1 MLAVRPRPGLPNF
14 ANVRKEFRRLMNIK
28 SEEKEYR
35 LDFAKWIVVAVLV
48 ALGVIGNSHFSA
60 QPLLYRALALI
71 AIAAVAVFVGYNT
84 EKGASLWSLVQ
95 GAIVELRKVVWPTRQ
110 ETNQTTLIVVAVV
123 VFMSLVLWALD
134 STLGFVASKI
144 IG

>member
-1 MLAVRPRPGLPNF
+1 
-14 ANVRKEFRRLMNIK
+14 MNIN
-28 SEEKEYR
+28 SEEKVYR
-35 LDFAKWIVVAVLV
+35 LDFAKWAVVAALV

-60 QPLLYRALALI
+60 QPLFFRALALI
-71 AIAAVAVFVGYNT
+71 AIAAVALGVVYNT
-84 EKGASLWSLVQ
+84 EKGAGLWALVQ

-123 VFMSLVLWALD
+123 IVMSIILWLLD
-134 STLGFVASKI
+134 TLIGFIASKI